1 MMVYQSSGKEIDMS
15 AKIRKTLTWVETV
28 LVEGGRAAPQP
39 LKLIAAA
46 AVITNPWAGRG
57 FVEDLKPEIH
67 AVAPELGAIL
77 TAMILDA
84 AGGADRVEG
93 YGKAAVVGLNGE
105 LEHANA
111 LIHTLR
117 FGNHYRQAVGAK
129 TYLAFTNVRGAA
141 NTPVMIPLMDKH
153 DEGRRSH
160 YQTVHFSI
168 PDAPTADEIVVALGA
183 STGGRP
189 HHRIGDRYQDLK
201 DLGHDVTNPAAV

>member
-1 MMVYQSSGKEIDMS
+1 MPT
-15 AKIRKTLTWVETV
+15 KIRKTITWVETV
-28 LVEGGRAAPQP
+28 LVEGGRAAPTP

-46 AVITNPWAGRG
+46 AVVTNPWAGRG

-67 AVAPELGAIL
+67 DVAPELGALL

-141 NTPVMIPLMDKH
+141 NTPLMIPLMDKH

-168 PDAPTADEIVVALGA
+168 PDAPGADEIVVALGA

-201 DLGHDVTNPAAV
+201 DLGHDRANPAAV